1 MPKALKNGSTP
12 AQKQSRPK
20 QPRLSFDD
28 TLALRDFVTRTL
40 GQPPTGGHNPLPL
53 AKLIEADPD
62 SYRDVVDLLSQG
74 QSPKAV
80 SVATAIPLP
89 TVRAMSHFIPDYR
102 IVVKDA
108 TARNLSQASLRMSE
122 ILVDR
127 ADQMPIDRI
136 PFALAVTTEKSE
148 LLSGG
153 VTQRT
158 EHRKVATP
166 EELQAMFNALPKA
179 KATVIED
186 KIVEAPP
193 NNSNLSQLP
202 DSS

>member
-20 QPRLSFDD
+20 QPRLSPDD

-40 GQPPTGGHNPLPL
+40 SQPPIGGQNPLSI
-53 AKLIEADPD
+53 AELIEADPD
-62 SYRDVVDLLSQG
+62 SYRNAVDLLSQG

-80 SVATAIPLP
+80 SVTTAIPLP
-89 TVRAMSHFIPDYR
+89 TVCAMSHFIPDYR
-102 IVVKDA
+102 VVVKDA

-153 VTQRT
+153 VTART
-158 EHRKVATP
+158 EHHHVPTP
-166 EELQAMFNALPKA
+166 EELQAMFDSLPSAKA
-179 KATVIED
+179 KVLDA
-186 KIVEAPP
+186 KLVELPSSSPDGQNLPP
-193 NNSNLSQLP
+193 AA
-202 DSS
+202 